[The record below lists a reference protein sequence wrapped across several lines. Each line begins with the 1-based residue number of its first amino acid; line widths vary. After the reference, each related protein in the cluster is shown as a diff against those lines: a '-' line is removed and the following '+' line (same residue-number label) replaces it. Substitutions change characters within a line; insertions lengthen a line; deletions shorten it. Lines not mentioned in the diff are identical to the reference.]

1 MDLHRRLQNSG
12 RSESI
17 IGRAMAMRGSAP
29 DEAPPRSDETDVEIG
44 AAVRALLRELDGEQH
59 PGIVS
64 PSQLFSL
71 FHRHLQV
78 ERGAFLVFD
87 PVDEAFQP
95 IATVGLDETSRFR
108 LRLDADLLGELRSHP
123 TVRLLDRTERERLRP
138 VLSSGDFRRS
148 PRIAV
153 FPFVHLQHTLAML
166 MIFDSPVLDLDRT
179 VLDVLLAALSDRAGR
194 MLFDGR
200 EKPLARRSQATVFTS
215 EHLEDALERV
225 ARRAEESRRDIRCL
239 EIGLSPVLQA
249 VSSAHPH
256 LDTNRLLTD
265 ILTTVALLTASS
277 WITIQQPGV
286 RVYLIGLA
294 DPDTDEQL
302 LVHLIG
308 TTLRQLFGIGTIG
321 QLQFSPRTIEDL
333 RGEART

>member
-1 MDLHRRLQNSG
+1 MDLHRRLQDSH

-17 IGRAMAMRGSAP
+17 IGRAISMRGKAP
-29 DEAPPRSDETDVEIG
+29 REDQPEPGPRDVEIG
-44 AAVRALLRELDGEQH
+44 VAVRALLKELDGEQH

-108 LRLDADLLGELRSHP
+108 LRLDDAILGDLRLNPR
-123 TVRLLDRTERERLRP
+123 VRVLDRTEREKLRQ
-138 VLSSGDFRRS
+138 VLSSGDYRRS

-153 FPFVHLQHTLAML
+153 FPFVHLQHTLAIL

-194 MLFDGR
+194 LLFDGR
-200 EKPLARRSQATVFTS
+200 EKPLARRAKTTVFTP
-215 EHLEDALERV
+215 EHLQDTLARIT
-225 ARRAEESRRDIRCL
+225 RRAEEVQQEVSCV
-239 EIGLSPVLQA
+239 EVGLSPILQA
-249 VSSAHPH
+249 VSTAHPH

-265 ILTTVALLTASS
+265 ILTTVALLTGLS
-277 WITIQQPGV
+277 WITVQQPGV

-294 DPDTDEQL
+294 GPGTDVEL
-302 LVHLIG
+302 LVHLLG
-308 TTLRQLFGIGTIG
+308 TTLRQLFGIGNAAK
-321 QLQFSPRTIEDL
+321 LHHVNRTVEEL

>member
-12 RSESI
+12 RSGSI

-29 DEAPPRSDETDVEIG
+29 KGESPRHDNDDVEIG
-44 AAVRALLRELDGEQH
+44 AAVRAMLRELDGDLH

-71 FHRHLQV
+71 FHRHLRV

-87 PVDEAFQP
+87 PMDGAFQP

-108 LRLDADLLGELRSHP
+108 LRLDAELFGDLRSHP
-123 TVRLLDRTERERLRP
+123 AVRMLDKKERELLRP

-148 PRIAV
+148 PRIAI
-153 FPFVHLQHTLAML
+153 FPFVHLQHTLAIL
-166 MIFDSPVLDLDRT
+166 IVFDSPVLDLDGT
-179 VLDVLLAALSDRAGR
+179 VLDVLLAALSDRAGQ

-225 ARRAEESRRDIRCL
+225 SRRAEESRQDIRCV
-239 EIGLSPVLQA
+239 EIGLSPILQA

-286 RVYLIGLA
+286 RVYLIGLVG
-294 DPDTDEQL
+294 PDTDEEL

-308 TTLRQLFGIGTIG
+308 TTLRQLFGIGSAT
-321 QLQFSPRTIEDL
+321 QLHFSRRTIEEL

>member
-1 MDLHRRLQNSG
+1 MDLHRLLQDNN

-17 IGRAMAMRGSAP
+17 IGRAIAMRGTTT
-29 DEAPPRSDETDVEIG
+29 EETPEHPEPGDVEIG

-78 ERGAFLVFD
+78 ERGAFLVYD

-108 LRLDADLLGELRSHP
+108 LRLDADLLRDLRSHP
-123 TVRLLDRTERERLRP
+123 SVRMLEKTERDRLRS

-153 FPFVHLQHTLAML
+153 FPFVHLQHTLAIL
-166 MIFDSPVLDLDRT
+166 MIFDSPVLNLDQT

-225 ARRAEESRRDIRCL
+225 SRRAEEAQQEIRCL

-249 VSSAHPH
+249 VSTAHPH

-265 ILTTVALLTASS
+265 ILTTVALLTAST

-286 RVYLIGLA
+286 RVYLIGIA
-294 DPDTDEQL
+294 EPDTDEEL

-308 TTLRQLFGIGTIG
+308 TTLRQLFGIGNAA
-321 QLQFSPRTIEDL
+321 QLQFSLRTIEEL